1 MSEEAAF
8 MVDGSAGLVAAG
20 GYDVMDKIF
29 DFLAVIVENPV
40 EGRKT
45 GQILDLTLDLT
56 GQNGF

>member
-29 DFLAVIVENPV
+29 DFLAVIVENP
-40 EGRKT
+40 
-45 GQILDLTLDLT
+45 
-56 GQNGF
+56 